1 MRKFIYSF
9 FLLFFAFFSLLSAQI
24 VDTPF
29 GKAEVLGLK
38 NWSLQKVLDLLAAK
52 APGKSIDKCAVD
64 LKEIGFPDASVKRY
78 MDKDGK
84 FYSVVTVVEPEYA
97 EFVKYRNI
105 PSNTL
110 EDVPDWIEGI
120 EMFKNNPM
128 EFQIGLATYN
138 SNQIS
143 KDMADF
149 LKDLNEQKIRDF
161 RQFISAKNQEQ
172 DKDLA
177 IWILNNDGNYLNRVI
192 ASAILINFP
201 GSDLVWW
208 TLTDALRDQEARVSS
223 TAGSVLEYFS
233 ANSPRNVRWEPAIN
247 TLFHLINGTNLFA
260 FNTVLT
266 VLSSTKISEKLIPEL
281 FFQTNGYLVLSYL
294 KANHEI
300 ERNLAHKFLVN
311 TTGKDFGYDIAKWE
325 YYLVNLAK

>member
-1 MRKFIYSF
+1 MRKFIYLF
-9 FLLFFAFFSLLSAQI
+9 FPLFFAFFSILNAQI

-38 NWSLQKVLDLLAAK
+38 NWSLQKVLELLAAK

-64 LKEIGFPDASVKRY
+64 LKQIGFPDASVRRY

-97 EFVKYRNI
+97 KFVKYRDI
-105 PSNTL
+105 PSDSL
-110 EDVPDWIEGI
+110 KDVPDWIEGI
-120 EMFKNNPM
+120 EIFKNNPM
-128 EFQIGLATYN
+128 EFQIGLAIYK

-143 KDMADF
+143 KDIADF
-149 LKDLNEQKIRDF
+149 LKDLDEQKIKGF
-161 RQFISAKNQEQ
+161 WQFISVKNQEQ

-201 GSDLVWW
+201 ESDLVWW
-208 TLTDALRDQEARVSS
+208 TLADALRDQDARVSS
-223 TAGSVLEYFS
+223 TTESVLEYFS
-233 ANSPRNVRWEPAIN
+233 TNRPRNVRWEPAIN
-247 TLFHLINGTNLFA
+247 TLFYLINGTNLFA

-266 VLSSTKISEKLIPEL
+266 VLSNTKISEKLIPKL
-281 FFQTNGYLVLSYL
+281 FSQTNGYLVLSYL
-294 KANHEI
+294 KANHELEKNI
-300 ERNLAHKFLVN
+300 AHKFLVN
-311 TTGKDFGYDIAKWE
+311 TTGKDFGYDIVKWE
-325 YYLVNLAK
+325 NYLVNLTK